1 MIVSTKG
8 RYALRVMVCFARRG
22 GGEYIPLKEIAEAEG
37 ISQKYLESIMSV
49 LSKAGFVDAVH
60 GKGGGY
66 RLNREPKDYT
76 IGSILKLTEGS
87 LNVASCT
94 TQGAAACSR
103 SECCQALPM
112 WEKLDKMIDDFFEG
126 ITLED
131 LLQEEEMT
139 FSEALLDWLIKKD
152 LNDPDVYKKANIDRK
167 LFSKIRNNPD
177 YKPKK
182 NTAIALAFA
191 LELNLEETKEFIGRA
206 GYALTHSSKYDII
219 IEYFIR
225 QKNYNVFEINE
236 VLFAYNYP
244 LIGA

>member
-87 LNVASCT
+87 LAAVSCT
-94 TQGAAACSR
+94 SQGPAACAR
-103 SECCQALPM
+103 STCCQTKPM
-112 WEKLDKMIDDFFEG
+112 WDKLDRMIDEFFEG
-126 ITLED
+126 ITLAN
-131 LLQEEEMT
+131 LLE
-139 FSEALLDWLIKKD
+139 
-152 LNDPDVYKKANIDRK
+152 
-167 LFSKIRNNPD
+167 
-177 YKPKK
+177 
-182 NTAIALAFA
+182 NT
-191 LELNLEETKEFIGRA
+191 N
-206 GYALTHSSKYDII
+206 
-219 IEYFIR
+219 
-225 QKNYNVFEINE
+225 
-236 VLFAYNYP
+236 
-244 LIGA
+244 

>member
-66 RLNREPKDYT
+66 RLNREPKDYI

-131 LLQEEEMT
+131 LLQE
-139 FSEALLDWLIKKD
+139 
-152 LNDPDVYKKANIDRK
+152 
-167 LFSKIRNNPD
+167 
-177 YKPKK
+177 
-182 NTAIALAFA
+182 
-191 LELNLEETKEFIGRA
+191 TKE
-206 GYALTHSSKYDII
+206 
-219 IEYFIR
+219 
-225 QKNYNVFEINE
+225 
-236 VLFAYNYP
+236 
-244 LIGA
+244 